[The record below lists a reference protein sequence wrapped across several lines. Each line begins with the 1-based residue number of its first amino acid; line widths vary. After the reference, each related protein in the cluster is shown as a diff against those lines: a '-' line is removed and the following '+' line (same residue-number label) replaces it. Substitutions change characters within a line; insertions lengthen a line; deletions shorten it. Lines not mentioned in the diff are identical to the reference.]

1 MASQKKKSDK
11 IRAIF
16 FLNKKMGLPNAE
28 GFMNAYFENVRYN
41 DNSRVRKANTRR
53 FGDGLISFICAI
65 VGMVT
70 CPAAVMLEKTA
81 VVFALFVSFFGLV
94 GAIEAGALSM
104 FGGIVIGAI
113 ISVAEYAILKSMFK
127 KKKKAESD
135 ASA

>member
-1 MASQKKKSDK
+1 
-11 IRAIF
+11 
-16 FLNKKMGLPNAE
+16 
-28 GFMNAYFENVRYN
+28 MNAYFENVRYN
-41 DNSRVRKANTRR
+41 NNARTHKANTRR

-94 GAIEAGALSM
+94 GAIEAGAFPM
-104 FGGIVIGAI
+104 FGGVVLGAL
-113 ISVAEYAILKSMFK
+113 ISVAEYAILRSMFK
-127 KKKKAESD
+127 KKKKVESD